1 VRLPIRARLTAIY
14 GLSSA
19 IVVAALGVFVFLMVR
34 ADLTKSVDLGLRA
47 RAQVIMNNVA
57 RSNVDIVPTKGELI
71 DNDEAFSQVLDTSGG
86 VVTGAGSNVEIPPLL
101 SASTLATI
109 DEPTFSSIRV
119 PQIDTDP
126 IRILAVPD
134 SIGGHR
140 VTVVVGATLGDRAD
154 ALNGLVRAFLI
165 GGPIAVG
172 VTCVAAW
179 LVAGAGL
186 RPVERLRADAATISA
201 SDLDRRLAVPPT
213 GDEIARLARTLNDLL
228 ARLDDAVAAQ
238 LRFVNEASHE
248 LRTPLAVLKME
259 LDLALARPRD
269 AEALRTALSAAAAE
283 TDRLVQLAEDLL
295 VLARHRDGK
304 LPLRRQPVDMAE
316 LVATVAHSHRS
327 RADRDGVRID
337 VQAEPVTASVDP
349 GRIRQALDNL
359 LDNALHATPPGGDVR
374 VTLARRRDS
383 MTLEID
389 DDGPG
394 FSPDYLDRPFE
405 PFRHARDGD
414 DGAGLGLAIVDAV
427 VTAHRG
433 VIEIGNNASGGAH
446 IAITLPS
453 APQRPATSPVHAA
466 DGGSAVE

>member
-1 VRLPIRARLTAIY
+1 
-14 GLSSA
+14 
-19 IVVAALGVFVFLMVR
+19 
-34 ADLTKSVDLGLRA
+34 
-47 RAQVIMNNVA
+47 
-57 RSNVDIVPTKGELI
+57 
-71 DNDEAFSQVLDTSGG
+71 
-86 VVTGAGSNVEIPPLL
+86 
-101 SASTLATI
+101 
-109 DEPTFSSIRV
+109 
-119 PQIDTDP
+119 
-126 IRILAVPD
+126 
-134 SIGGHR
+134 
-140 VTVVVGATLGDRAD
+140 
-154 ALNGLVRAFLI
+154 
-165 GGPIAVG
+165 
-172 VTCVAAW
+172 
-179 LVAGAGL
+179 
-186 RPVERLRADAATISA
+186 
-201 SDLDRRLAVPPT
+201 
-213 GDEIARLARTLNDLL
+213 
-228 ARLDDAVAAQ
+228 
-238 LRFVNEASHE
+238 
-248 LRTPLAVLKME
+248 
-259 LDLALARPRD
+259 
-269 AEALRTALSAAAAE
+269 
-283 TDRLVQLAEDLL
+283 
-295 VLARHRDGK
+295 
-304 LPLRRQPVDMAE
+304 
-316 LVATVAHSHRS
+316 
-327 RADRDGVRID
+327 VRID